1 MLLSYFS
8 FFILSTIMMP
18 IFLSFF
24 ILSNNANVL
33 FIVLYPKYSNK
44 TRVSE
49 PACFGAAPGIF
60 YPEPAPGKRVHNF
73 GIYFN

>member
-1 MLLSYFS
+1 
-8 FFILSTIMMP
+8 MMP
-18 IFLSFF
+18 IFFLSFF
-24 ILSNNANVL
+24 ILSYNANVL

-60 YPEPAPGKRVHNF
+60 YPEPAPAPGKKEHNF
-73 GIYFN
+73 